1 MSGQV
6 TRREVEWER
15 ASCLGLET
23 DLFYDHRTG
32 LSEKGLTLQHLR
44 RICFSCPIQRECLEI
59 GVAHEPYG
67 FWGGLAED
75 ERKMLHA
82 RREGKVT
89 HQLRDDLRELGLSYK
104 KIVDHVLSIKRH
116 FSYLDERKL

>member
-6 TRREVEWER
+6 KRNEVDWDR

-44 RICFSCPIQRECLEI
+44 RICMHCPIQRECLEI

-75 ERKMLHA
+75 ERRMLHA
-82 RREGKVT
+82 RKESKVT
-89 HQLRDDLRELGLSYK
+89 QQLRADLIELGLSYHK
-104 KIVDHVLSIKRH
+104 VVEHVRSIKRS
-116 FSYLDERKL
+116 FTYLNERKM